1 MRQHT
6 MRTKRRQNDYDEDN
20 KNDENNGDS
29 IDDGK
34 KNKNMNII

>member
-1 MRQHT
+1 